1 VEETVM
7 SRDKILHRVRT
18 ALGRSA
24 GEPVTG
30 LPPLRLRV
38 PELDAETRIAAFRA
52 HVEALAAK
60 TVRTA
65 DPLAAVAAA
74 IAEKTAVASNS
85 PLLAELGITRL
96 PGVCSGISERQRLRE
111 LCATADVGI
120 TSADYALADT
130 GTLVLLSRP
139 EEARMI
145 SLLPPAHIAVLP
157 RNRILGTLD
166 ELFMLLPDPAAATS
180 SMVLI
185 TGASR
190 SADIELIL
198 VRGAHG
204 PGQVTV
210 VIAE

>member
-1 VEETVM
+1 M

-30 LPPLRLRV
+30 LPPVRLRV
-38 PELDAETRIAAFRA
+38 PELDLETRIANFRA

-60 TVRTA
+60 TVRTS
-65 DPLAAVAAA
+65 DPLSVVAAA
-74 IAEKTAVASNS
+74 IEGRTAVASNS
-85 PLLAELGITRL
+85 PVLAELGISHL
-96 PGVCSGISERQRLRE
+96 PGVCTGIADRHRLRE
-111 LCATADVGI
+111 LCAAADVGI
-120 TSADYALADT
+120 TGADYALADT

-145 SLLPPAHIAVLP
+145 SLLPPAHIAVVT
-157 RNRILGTLD
+157 RERILGSLD
-166 ELFMLLPDPAAATS
+166 ELFTLLPDPAALTS

-210 VIAE
+210 VIAD